1 MDQSAA
7 AIVVDDL
14 RKRYGKIEALRGVSL
29 SIPRGEIFG
38 LLGANGAGKTTL
50 IKSLIGS
57 LRPNGGSARV
67 LGLDP
72 LTQKAALRRQIGYMP
87 QTPVLY
93 DDLSARDNI
102 RFFGRAH
109 RMPHLEQEISTVLD
123 FTGLRERE
131 HSPVH
136 QFSGGMKQRL
146 SLACTLVHQPRVL
159 LLDEPTTGVDPKL
172 REAFWAYFHKLA
184 GEGVTLVISTHQ
196 MDEALFC
203 DRLAVMRD
211 GLILACDTPR
221 DLLRC
226 GRTTVRVTHGGAVE
240 SETLSNGP
248 EALPAFL
255 RRYHLDESVSRIE
268 IEEDTLETV
277 VLALINARQEDNH
290 ALHPQ

>member
-1 MDQSAA
+1 MEQGAA
-7 AIVVDDL
+7 AIVVDKL
-14 RKRYGKIEALRGVSL
+14 RKHYGKIEALRGVTL
-29 SIPRGEIFG
+29 SIHQGEIFG

-57 LRPNGGSARV
+57 LRPNGGSTRV
-67 LGLDP
+67 LDLDP
-72 LTQKAALRRQIGYMP
+72 HTQKRALRRQIGYMP
-87 QTPVLY
+87 QSPVLY

-109 RMPHLEQEISTVLD
+109 RIPNLEQEISAVLD

-146 SLACTLVHQPRVL
+146 SLACTLVHKPHLL

-184 GEGVTLVISTHQ
+184 SEGVTLVISTHQ
-196 MDEALFC
+196 MDEALYC

-211 GLILACDTPR
+211 GVVLACDTPR
-221 DLLRC
+221 GLLRR
-226 GRTTVRVTHGGAVE
+226 GRTTVRVTNGGSVE
-240 SETLSNGP
+240 SETIANTP

-255 RRYHLDESVSRIE
+255 QRYHLDERVSRIE
-268 IEEDTLETV
+268 IEEDTLEAV
-277 VLALINARQEDNH
+277 VLALINARQEDAH
-290 ALHPQ
+290 VVHPE